1 MKYSVLIVEDEFPA
15 QSLLKRFVSSR
26 SELELIEVVETNIAL
41 KETLSNNEF
50 DLMLLDIHLHNK
62 SSIDVIEEIDNLPYI
77 IFTTADIHFA
87 HKAFAIGAIDYLL
100 KPFEQERFNQA
111 INKFLTIRKNCTPFD
126 MYRAIKEVDDDSKY
140 KKSHLSEEKINEIL
154 NKLIE
159 YIQSTKAYVNPKIS
173 LQSISKDIDESTNHI
188 SQVINQK
195 LEKNFYEFIYQ
206 FRIDRVKK
214 MMNDPAYDDLS
225 ILELCYEV
233 GFNSKSVFNIV
244 FKEFEKMTPSQYRL
258 KMKSK

>member
-1 MKYSVLIVEDEFPA
+1 
-15 QSLLKRFVSSR
+15 
-26 SELELIEVVETNIAL
+26 
-41 KETLSNNEF
+41 
-50 DLMLLDIHLHNK
+50 
-62 SSIDVIEEIDNLPYI
+62 
-77 IFTTADIHFA
+77 
-87 HKAFAIGAIDYLL
+87 
-100 KPFEQERFNQA
+100 
-111 INKFLTIRKNCTPFD
+111 

-154 NKLIE
+154 KKLME

-173 LQSISKDIDESTNHI
+173 LQSIAKDIDESTNHI

-225 ILELCYEV
+225 ILEICYEV

-258 KMKSK
+258 KMKNK